1 MTGYEKFQQ
10 IMAEINYRKNM
21 EENRK
26 KFGTDY
32 DLLPGFEDIFNQF
45 KKNE

>member
-1 MTGYEKFQQ
+1 MTEYEKFQQ

-26 KFGTDY
+26 NFELNY
-32 DLLPGFEDIFNQF
+32 DLPPGFEELFNGF
-45 KKNE
+45 KK

>member
-1 MTGYEKFQQ
+1 MSDGYAEFQR

-26 KFGTDY
+26 KFRNY
-32 DLLPGFEDIFNQF
+32 DLPPGFEELFNQF
-45 KKNE
+45 KI

>member
-1 MTGYEKFQQ
+1 MTGYEQFQQ

-26 KFGTDY
+26 NFGSNY
-32 DLLPGFEDIFNQF
+32 DLFENIFN
-45 KKNE
+45 KLKI

>member
-1 MTGYEKFQQ
+1 MTGYEQFQK

-26 KFGTDY
+26 KFGLNF
-32 DLLPGFEDIFNQF
+32 DLPSEFEDLFNVF
-45 KKNE
+45 KK

>member
-1 MTGYEKFQQ
+1 MSDGYKQFQQ

-26 KFGTDY
+26 KFGLNY
-32 DLLPGFEDIFNQF
+32 DLPPGFEELFKGFN
-45 KKNE
+45 K